1 MKHFNR
7 TVTVL
12 VFIFLYIPMI
22 VLAVASFNTGTD
34 IASFKGFTLR
44 QYANL
49 FRDGTLLT
57 LLRNSVIIA
66 LLATLISTI
75 VGTMAAVG
83 IHSMKGRMRKAVM
96 TLTNIP
102 MTNPDIVTGVALA
115 LLFNLIYYRRKIVF
129 GKLIY
134 PYIAVSAALIIGG
147 VGVISADDYFEPI
160 GLYYT
165 LGLGLGQFVLYLIF
179 RSRLENECS
188 YDRVERVARIL
199 YTGGLLFV
207 VVVLGFYIQ
216 NLDKFIEKGGVLFF
230 KQRNFVTSVFLMV
243 IPMICILV
251 RRSNLY
257 LIGTVLMY
265 IAMIMTGSRSGLL
278 FGSFLLLVCLAYI
291 YIKNKKHRRF
301 YNWLFG
307 VSIVVI
313 AVLAIALLPQL
324 YAARIENAAVGDK
337 TRLEFIKLGVENF
350 LAHPIF
356 GIGIANMKDVGIFK
370 AYVPG
375 SLMFYHNAV
384 IQIISSMGLV
394 GVLAYGWMLFSRL
407 KMLWIGRRR
416 KRIAVFALSY
426 IGIGLMSMTNPGIF
440 CPFPEAGLLTLMFA
454 IVEKEEE
461 KYKMEEEK

>member
-1 MKHFNR
+1 MLKTLFKKGQTAVEAVWNSKYYLPFLLLTEFVAVFCDAAFECMCFYVFLCVVFMIFSDDLLSIMP
-7 TVTVL
+7 TVM
-12 VFIFLYIPMI
+12 F
-22 VLAVASFNTGTD
+22 
-34 IASFKGFTLR
+34 
-44 QYANL
+44 
-49 FRDGTLLT
+49 TLLT
-57 LLRNSVIIA
+57 AVSYYKDFSILTQYMWYA
-66 LLATLISTI
+66 I
-75 VGTMAAVG
+75 V
-83 IHSMKGRMRKAVM
+83 
-96 TLTNIP
+96 P
-102 MTNPDIVTGVALA
+102 FALA

-129 GKLIY
+129 GKLTY

-147 VGVISADDYFEPI
+147 VGVISAEDYFEPI

-165 LGLGLGQFVLYLIF
+165 LGLGLGQFVLYLIS
-179 RSRLENECS
+179 RSRLENERG

-291 YIKNKKHRRF
+291 YIKNNRRF

-313 AVLAIALLPQL
+313 AVLAIAFLPQL

-337 TRLEFIKLGVENF
+337 TRLEFIKLGIENF
-350 LAHPIF
+350 LSHPIF

-384 IQIISSMGLV
+384 IQVISSMGLV

>member
-1 MKHFNR
+1 MLKTLFKKGQTAAEAVWNSKYYLPFLLLTEFIAVFCDAALECMYFYVFLCVVFMIFSDDLLSIIP
-7 TVTVL
+7 TVM
-12 VFIFLYIPMI
+12 F
-22 VLAVASFNTGTD
+22 
-34 IASFKGFTLR
+34 
-44 QYANL
+44 
-49 FRDGTLLT
+49 TLLT
-57 LLRNSVIIA
+57 SVSYYKDFSVLTQYMWYA
-66 LLATLISTI
+66 I
-75 VGTMAAVG
+75 V
-83 IHSMKGRMRKAVM
+83 
-96 TLTNIP
+96 P
-102 MTNPDIVTGVALA
+102 FALA

-129 GKLIY
+129 GKLTY

-165 LGLGLGQFVLYLIF
+165 LGLGLGQLVLYLIS
-179 RSRLENECS
+179 RSRLENERG

-291 YIKNKKHRRF
+291 YMKNKKYRRF

-313 AVLAIALLPQL
+313 AVLAIAFLPQL

-384 IQIISSMGLV
+384 IQVISSMGLV
-394 GVLAYGWMLFSRL
+394 GVAAYGWMLFSRL
-407 KMLWIGRRR
+407 KMLWIGRKR

>member
-1 MKHFNR
+1 MLKTLFKKGQTAVEAVWNSKYYLPFLLLTEFVAVFCDAAFECMCFYVFLCVVFMIFSDDLLSIMP
-7 TVTVL
+7 TVM
-12 VFIFLYIPMI
+12 F
-22 VLAVASFNTGTD
+22 
-34 IASFKGFTLR
+34 
-44 QYANL
+44 
-49 FRDGTLLT
+49 TLLT
-57 LLRNSVIIA
+57 AVSYYKDFSVLTQYMWYA
-66 LLATLISTI
+66 I
-75 VGTMAAVG
+75 V
-83 IHSMKGRMRKAVM
+83 
-96 TLTNIP
+96 P
-102 MTNPDIVTGVALA
+102 FALA
-115 LLFNLIYYRRKIVF
+115 LLFNLIYYRRRMVI
-129 GKLIY
+129 GKLTY

-165 LGLGLGQFVLYLIF
+165 LGLGLGQLVLYLIS
-179 RSRLENECS
+179 RSRLENERG

-216 NLDKFIEKGGVLFF
+216 NIDKFIEKGGVLFF

-291 YIKNKKHRRF
+291 YIKNKKYRRF

-313 AVLAIALLPQL
+313 TVLAITFLPQL
-324 YAARIENAAVGDK
+324 YAARIENAAGGGGEGTAGVHKDK
-337 TRLEFIKLGVENF
+337 TRLEFIKLGIENF
-350 LAHPIF
+350 LSHPIF

-384 IQIISSMGLV
+384 IQVISSMGLV

-407 KMLWIGRRR
+407 KMLWIGRKR